1 MLPGAIPSVVVQ
13 GLRSHL
19 QSDTRKSKVVSA
31 ISKSSISEISI
42 TLSFNQPSIVH
53 MEKFT
58 ALLKIMNSFNSER
71 ELLVGGV
78 LACSG
83 TVH

>member
-19 QSDTRKSKVVSA
+19 RSDTRKSKAVSG
-31 ISKSSISEISI
+31 ISNSPISEISI
-42 TLSFNQPSIVH
+42 TLSFDQPSIVH
-53 MEKFT
+53 MKKFT
-58 ALLKIMNSFNSER
+58 ALLKVMYSFNSER

>member
-1 MLPGAIPSVVVQ
+1 
-13 GLRSHL
+13 
-19 QSDTRKSKVVSA
+19 
-31 ISKSSISEISI
+31 
-42 TLSFNQPSIVH
+42 

-58 ALLKIMNSFNSER
+58 ALLKIMYSFNSER

-83 TVH
+83 TLH